1 MKMVILRYVKL
12 ANTGKYQHIDQKLE
26 IVIEKG
32 GEKCCIHVYVFIVYQ
47 LVQLCH
53 VSNFFFLFYLI
64 KNRKRRKK

>member
-32 GEKCCIHVYVFIVYQ
+32 GEKCCIMFT
-47 LVQLCH
+47 
-53 VSNFFFLFYLI
+53 FL
-64 KNRKRRKK
+64 